1 MTIATICFALLAA
14 AAWAISIRRIVVE
27 PRQTGHG
34 LALLGSLTLTWIFLV
49 LLIGATIHDDEWSS
63 LTVLAPI
70 ALGLLVL
77 LLAGLA
83 LLANSVVVVRR
94 EGLRVATLVPA
105 VFGLFLLIVLV
116 ATVVTAV
123 VLVQTESAWQ
133 IAVLIPLVVIPIA
146 MIVVA
151 LAGYTGYAAL
161 YGRRRPPAHTD
172 AVVVLGAGLSGED
185 LTPLLAA
192 RVDRG
197 IEVSAS
203 AVTADGR
210 PPLLVLSGG
219 KGSDEVISEAEAM
232 RRYALA
238 HGVPAERLVL
248 EDTSTTTE
256 ENLRNT
262 RAVLAER
269 GLTDPELTVV
279 TSNFHTLRS
288 SSLTRRLGL
297 RASVVGA
304 ATARYYVPAA
314 FLREFTA
321 CLVHYRRANL
331 LCWLGA
337 STAVWAVLGLALY
350 LGSRQTEVVDAFLR

>member
-1 MTIATICFALLAA
+1 M
-14 AAWAISIRRIVVE
+14 
-27 PRQTGHG
+27 
-34 LALLGSLTLTWIFLV
+34 
-49 LLIGATIHDDEWSS
+49 
-63 LTVLAPI
+63 LAPI

-83 LLANSVVVVRR
+83 LLDNSVVVVWR

-146 MIVVA
+146 MMVVA

-197 IEVSAS
+197 IEVAAS

-262 RAVLAER
+262 RAALAER

-279 TSNFHTLRS
+279 TSKFHTLRS
-288 SSLTRRLGL
+288 GSLPGAWACARPSSAPPPRATTSRRPSC
-297 RASVVGA
+297 ASSPPAWCTTAGPTCCAGWARPPRCGRCWAWRCTWAAGRPRWSTPSCAEPGA
-304 ATARYYVPAA
+304 
-314 FLREFTA
+314 
-321 CLVHYRRANL
+321 RRA
-331 LCWLGA
+331 GQ
-337 STAVWAVLGLALY
+337 
-350 LGSRQTEVVDAFLR
+350 SRCAR